1 MTPEQIA
8 GAFSSA
14 LKAQTYRIDVR
25 PLQLVED
32 KFDQTIKFRK

>member
-14 LKAQTYRIDVR
+14 LKAQTYKIDIR
-25 PLQLVED
+25 PLKLTDD
-32 KFDQTIKFRK
+32 KFEMTIQF